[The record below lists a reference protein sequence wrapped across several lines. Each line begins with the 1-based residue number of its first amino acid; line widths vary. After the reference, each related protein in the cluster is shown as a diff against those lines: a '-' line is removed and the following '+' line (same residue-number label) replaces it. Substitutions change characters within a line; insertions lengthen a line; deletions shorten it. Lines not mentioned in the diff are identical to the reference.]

1 MKPADREVRRIFK
14 DRIRG
19 MRAEIRESLSRQIEA
34 ERRERHARDEVFFK
48 GQWVPKALVAAIGE
62 RCSKNAKTVFREF
75 HVLLAVILLVDV
87 GLLLVFNMFFL
98 P

>member
-1 MKPADREVRRIFK
+1 MKPADKEVRRKFK
-14 DRIRG
+14 GRIRG
-19 MRAEIRESLSRQIEA
+19 MRAEIRDSLSRQIEA

-87 GLLLVFNMFFL
+87 GLFLVFNMFFL

>member
-1 MKPADREVRRIFK
+1 MKPADKEYRMKFEG
-14 DRIRG
+14 RIRG
-19 MRAEIRESLSRQIEA
+19 MREEIRGSLWRQIEA

-87 GLLLVFNMFFL
+87 GLFLVFNMLFL